1 MINIRGSILVIRHR
15 AIKIVFPPFELFV
28 EQAEVHRK
36 PRERN
41 QFYGMPMEILFLVH
55 VPLAGIIGLL

>member
-1 MINIRGSILVIRHR
+1 MSVIRHR
-15 AIKIVFPPFELFV
+15 AVKIVFPPFELFV
-28 EQAEVHRK
+28 EQAAVHRE